1 MAPHMVLHLSAALV
15 VIVVVARLL
24 GRVAERLQQPPVIG
38 EIAAGILLGPTVFGG
53 ALTRLL
59 FPADIRPALQTLAS
73 VGVVLFMFLVG
84 LELNGDLLRGRRR
97 TACGVALSSIVV
109 PFGLGALLAL
119 CLAERYPSAHRV
131 GFVLFLGTAMSVTAF
146 PVLAR
151 ILTDRKLLAT
161 PVGAVAVAVA
171 AVDDVIA
178 WSLIAVVAVVAGGAA
193 EPWRLVLVVPF
204 VLLVIVG
211 LRPLLARWGAWTDR
225 RSRGR
230 PGVGARYGAAASVVI
245 AGGLAL
251 SASATEWMGL
261 HLIFGAFLFGA
272 AMPREHGIQLRAWVV
287 SRVRGVSSVLLPVF
301 FVVAG
306 LAVDLSALGGAAL
319 GDLALILLT
328 AVGGKGI
335 GAYLG
340 ARANRIAPR
349 DSAALAILINTRG
362 LTELIALTVGVELGV
377 LDTDLYSLMVVMAL
391 VTTAMAGILLPL
403 VYPASPG
410 RAERPPE
417 HVVAADSGAAPDS
430 AARSRGRQ

>member
-1 MAPHMVLHLSAALV
+1 MV
-15 VIVVVARLL
+15 
-24 GRVAERLQQPPVIG
+24 
-38 EIAAGILLGPTVFGG
+38 
-53 ALTRLL
+53 
-59 FPADIRPALQTLAS
+59 
-73 VGVVLFMFLVG
+73 
-84 LELNGDLLRGRRR
+84 
-97 TACGVALSSIVV
+97 
-109 PFGLGALLAL
+109 
-119 CLAERYPSAHRV
+119 
-131 GFVLFLGTAMSVTAF
+131 
-146 PVLAR
+146 
-151 ILTDRKLLAT
+151 
-161 PVGAVAVAVA
+161 
-171 AVDDVIA
+171 
-178 WSLIAVVAVVAGGAA
+178 
-193 EPWRLVLVVPF
+193 
-204 VLLVIVG
+204 
-211 LRPLLARWGAWTDR
+211 
-225 RSRGR
+225 
-230 PGVGARYGAAASVVI
+230 

-410 RAERPPE
+410 RDERPPE
-417 HVVAADSGAAPDS
+417 HAVAADSGAAPDS

>member
-1 MAPHMVLHLSAALV
+1 MAPHTVLHLLAALV
-15 VIVVVARLL
+15 VIVVLARLL
-24 GRVAERLQQPPVIG
+24 GQVAERLQQPPVIG
-38 EIAAGILLGPTVFGG
+38 EITAGILLGPTVFGDE
-53 ALTRLL
+53 LTRVL
-59 FPADIRPALQTLAS
+59 FPADIRPVLQALAT

-97 TACGVALSSIVV
+97 TSCAVALSSIAV
-109 PFGLGALLAL
+109 PFVLGALLAL
-119 CLAERYPSAHRV
+119 LLLERYPSAHRM
-131 GFVLFLGTAMSVTAF
+131 GFVLFLGAAMSVTAF

-151 ILTDRKLLAT
+151 ILTDRRLLAT
-161 PVGAVAVAVA
+161 PVGALAVAVA
-171 AVDDVIA
+171 AVDHVVA
-178 WSLIAVVAVVAGGAA
+178 WSLLAVVAVVAGGAV

-211 LRPLLARWGAWTDR
+211 LRPLLARWGAWADR
-225 RSRGR
+225 RMRGR
-230 PGVGARYGAAASVVI
+230 SGTGGRTRAVAMVVI

-251 SASATEWMGL
+251 SASATEWKGL

-272 AMPREHGIQLRAWVV
+272 AMPRAHGIRLRAWVV